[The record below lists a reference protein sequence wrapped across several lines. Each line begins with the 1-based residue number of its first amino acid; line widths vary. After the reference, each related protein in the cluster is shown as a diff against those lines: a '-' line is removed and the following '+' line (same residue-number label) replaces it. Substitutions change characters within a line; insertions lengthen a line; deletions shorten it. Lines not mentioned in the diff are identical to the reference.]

1 MRACKI
7 PNKPEQD
14 DKDFHISVKIRVIPS
29 PQRLKEYDMLL
40 AELEM
45 RFIRPLPVSD
55 KLQLIADIT
64 KMLQEERPEK
74 YFERGVTY
82 PVMTP
87 TVTPDDTSY
96 KGAYRLQQ
104 LWEESD
110 NV

>member
-1 MRACKI
+1 MI
-7 PNKPEQD
+7 
-14 DKDFHISVKIRVIPS
+14 
-29 PQRLKEYDMLL
+29 YMLL

-55 KLQLIADIT
+55 KLQLITDIT

-104 LWEESD
+104 LWVEKRMFIY
-110 NV
+110 

>member
-1 MRACKI
+1 
-7 PNKPEQD
+7 
-14 DKDFHISVKIRVIPS
+14 
-29 PQRLKEYDMLL
+29 MLL

-45 RFIRPLPVSD
+45 KFIRPLPVSD

-64 KMLQEERPEK
+64 KMLQEEEERPEK
-74 YFERGVTY
+74 YFKRGVTY

-104 LWEESD
+104 LWEEND
-110 NV
+110 NL